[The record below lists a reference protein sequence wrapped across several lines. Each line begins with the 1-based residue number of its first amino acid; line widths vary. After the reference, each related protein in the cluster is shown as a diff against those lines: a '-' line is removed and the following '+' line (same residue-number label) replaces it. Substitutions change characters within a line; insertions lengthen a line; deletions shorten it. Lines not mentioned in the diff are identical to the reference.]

1 MFRPDYNYSLVT
13 LHKFADLAGVK
24 ADFVEVPKVTY
35 LEISV
40 FFRKVYTGVEIK
52 GKIFDWASIY

>member
-1 MFRPDYNYSLVT
+1 MFRPDYNYSLVI

-52 GKIFDWASIY
+52 GKIF